1 MFTRFAKCDL
11 RPKILKKKH
20 RRRSGGYVTEG
31 YILRNLHSA
40 PTFIGELAQWKSKER
55 YSKVEV
61 VS

>member
-11 RPKILKKKH
+11 RPRILKKKAS
-20 RRRSGGYVTEG
+20 SGGCATEG
-31 YILRNLHSA
+31 YILRNGHSA